1 MQLHGDESRA
11 LVHTLSKNN
20 RIIYVLNADDNGKL
34 INAPDMEYELDWYLV
49 DSAKGGRLD
58 LALIASIIPCL
69 LDVLKLVLFVLQ
81 QGNHMIVIK
90 TPKR

>member
-34 INAPDMEYELDWYLV
+34 INTPDMEYELDWYLV
-49 DSAKGGRLD
+49 DSAKGGRLV
-58 LALIASIIPCL
+58 LALLIWLKFVL
-69 LDVLKLVLFVLQ
+69 LVLQ
-81 QGNHMIVIK
+81 QGNHMLVIN
-90 TPKR
+90 TQKR

>member
-49 DSAKGGRLD
+49 DSAKGGRLV
-58 LALIASIIPCL
+58 LSLLIWL
-69 LDVLKLVLFVLQ
+69 KFVLLVL
-81 QGNHMIVIK
+81 QGNHMLVIN
-90 TPKR
+90 TQKR

>member
-34 INAPDMEYELDWYLV
+34 INTLPDMEYELDWYLV

-58 LALIASIIPCL
+58 LTLIASIVPCL
-69 LDVLKLVLFVLQ
+69 LDVLK
-81 QGNHMIVIK
+81 
-90 TPKR
+90 

>member
-20 RIIYVLNADDNGKL
+20 RIVYVLNADDDGKL
-34 INAPDMEYELDWYLV
+34 INIPDIEYELDWYLV

-69 LDVLKLVLFVLQ
+69 PDVLRFVLLVLQ
-81 QGNHMIVIK
+81 QGNHMLVIN
-90 TPKR
+90 TQKR